1 MNISSPATKKNGISA
16 QGNPDLLGAIKEE
29 KGDKSGKSLPTVEII
44 RQDAQRNGLN
54 PQTILETL
62 GKLKLSNQ
70 NIQTAKIGNTVF
82 LLMRTPPSTVEVHT
96 FTVDNPKVMVTH
108 FKDLAKFL
116 KKTGIKQAFTYSDQP
131 IFKQLVERSGMPVK
145 ITQTTKQ
152 MGNQMKPVYQYTM
165 DL

>member
-1 MNISSPATKKNGISA
+1 MNNVAPATKKNGISDK
-16 QGNPDLLGAIKEE
+16 GNADLLSAIKEE
-29 KGDKSGKSLPTVEII
+29 NSNKSAKQLSTVEII
-44 RQDAQRNGLN
+44 TQDAQRNGLN
-54 PQTILETL
+54 PQQILETL

-70 NIQTAKIGNTVF
+70 NIQTTKIGNTVF

-108 FKDLAKFL
+108 FKNLAKFL

-152 MGNQMKPVYQYTM
+152 MGNEMKPVYQYTM

>member
-1 MNISSPATKKNGISA
+1 MENPSPATKKNGLSENNADILGVLA
-16 QGNPDLLGAIKEE
+16 QDKE
-29 KGDKSGKSLPTVEII
+29 GKSSKQLSTPEII

-62 GKLKLSNQ
+62 GKLKISNQ

-96 FTVDNPKVMVTH
+96 FTVDNPKVMISH
-108 FKDLAKFL
+108 FKNLAKL
-116 KKTGIKQAFTYSDQP
+116 LPKLGVKQAFTYSDQP
-131 IFKQLVERSGMPVK
+131 IFKQLVERSGMPVN

-152 MGNQMKPVYQYTM
+152 IGNEMKPVYQYTM

>member
-1 MNISSPATKKNGISA
+1 MNISSPATKKNGIST
-16 QGNPDLLGAIKEE
+16 QGNADLLGAMAEE
-29 KGDKSGKSLPTVEII
+29 KGDKSGKQLSTPEII

-70 NIQTAKIGNTVF
+70 NIQTVKMGNTVF

-96 FTVDNPKVMVTH
+96 FTVDNPKVMISH
-108 FKDLAKFL
+108 FKNLAKFL
-116 KKTGIKQAFTYSDQP
+116 PKLGVKQAFTYSDQP

-152 MGNQMKPVYQYTM
+152 IGNEMKPVYQYTM

>member
-1 MNISSPATKKNGISA
+1 MENLSPATKKNGLSENNADILGVLA
-16 QGNPDLLGAIKEE
+16 QDKE
-29 KGDKSGKSLPTVEII
+29 GKSSKQLSTPEII

-70 NIQTAKIGNTVF
+70 NIQTVKMGNTVF

-96 FTVDNPKVMVTH
+96 FTVDNPKVMISH
-108 FKDLAKFL
+108 FKNLAKL
-116 KKTGIKQAFTYSDQP
+116 LPKLGVKQAFTYSDQP

-145 ITQTTKQ
+145 IAQTTKQ
-152 MGNQMKPVYQYTM
+152 MGNEMKPVYQYTM

>member
-1 MNISSPATKKNGISA
+1 MENPSPATKKNGLSENNADI
-16 QGNPDLLGAIKEE
+16 LGVLSQDKEE
-29 KGDKSGKSLPTVEII
+29 KSSKQLSTPEII

-70 NIQTAKIGNTVF
+70 NIQTVKMGNTVF

-96 FTVDNPKVMVTH
+96 FTVDNPKVMISH
-108 FKDLAKFL
+108 FKNLAKL
-116 KKTGIKQAFTYSDQP
+116 LPKLGVKQAFTYSDQP
-131 IFKQLVERSGMPVK
+131 IFKQLVERSGMPVN

-152 MGNQMKPVYQYTM
+152 IGNEMKPVYQYTM

>member
-1 MNISSPATKKNGISA
+1 MENPSPATKKNGLSENNADILGVLA
-16 QGNPDLLGAIKEE
+16 QDKE
-29 KGDKSGKSLPTVEII
+29 GKSSNQLSTPEII

-70 NIQTAKIGNTVF
+70 NIQTVKMGNTVF

-96 FTVDNPKVMVTH
+96 FTVDNPKVMISH
-108 FKDLAKFL
+108 FKNLAKFL
-116 KKTGIKQAFTYSDQP
+116 PKLGVKQAFTYSDQP

-152 MGNQMKPVYQYTM
+152 MGNEMKPVYQYTM

>member
-1 MNISSPATKKNGISA
+1 MENPSPATKKNGLSENNADILGVLA
-16 QGNPDLLGAIKEE
+16 QDKEE
-29 KGDKSGKSLPTVEII
+29 KSSKQLSTPEII

-70 NIQTAKIGNTVF
+70 NIQTVKMGHTVF

-96 FTVDNPKVMVTH
+96 FTVDNPKVMVSH
-108 FKDLAKFL
+108 FKNLAKFL

-152 MGNQMKPVYQYTM
+152 VGGQMKPVYQYTM

>member
-1 MNISSPATKKNGISA
+1 MQNPSPTTKKNGFS
-16 QGNPDLLGAIKEE
+16 GNNPELLGAIAEE
-29 KGDKSGKSLPTVEII
+29 KSGKSGKQLSTPEII
-44 RQDAQRNGLN
+44 RQDAQRNGFN
-54 PQTILETL
+54 PQQILETIA
-62 GKLKLSNQ
+62 KLKISNQ

-96 FTVDNPKVMVTH
+96 FTVDNPKVMVSH
-108 FKDLAKFL
+108 FKNLAKFL
-116 KKTGIKQAFTYSDQP
+116 KKAGITQGFTYSDQP

-152 MGNQMKPVYQYTM
+152 IGNEMKPVYMYTM